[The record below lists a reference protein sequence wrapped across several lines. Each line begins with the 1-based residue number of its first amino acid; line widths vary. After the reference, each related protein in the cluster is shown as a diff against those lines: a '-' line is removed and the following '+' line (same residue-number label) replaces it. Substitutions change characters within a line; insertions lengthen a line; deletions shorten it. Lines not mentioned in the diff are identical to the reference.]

1 MEIFGYE
8 LGEMLTRQLIY
19 FIIIFFIGVL
29 LLHISTIILN
39 FNKKSFGKAIVIILL
54 GAIIM
59 SFLDFIPYIGR
70 LIGLIFIWYLIKNIY
85 DVSWGK
91 AILAWFVSVVVSFII
106 AFIIL
111 LIIGIS
117 AINISIF

>member
-19 FIIIFFIGVL
+19 FIIIFFIGVS
-29 LLHISTIILN
+29 LLHISTVILN
-39 FNKKSFGKAIVIILL
+39 FNKISVDKAVVIIII
-54 GAIIM
+54 GAILM

-85 DVSWGK
+85 DISWGK
-91 AILAWFVSVVVSFII
+91 AILAWFVSVVVAFMI

>member
-1 MEIFGYE
+1 
-8 LGEMLTRQLIY
+8 MLTRQLIY

-39 FNKKSFGKAIVIILL
+39 FHKKSFGKAVVIVLL

-59 SFLDFIPYIGR
+59 SVLDFIPYIGR
-70 LIGLIFIWYLIKNIY
+70 LIGLIFVWYFIKNFY

-91 AILAWFVSVVVSFII
+91 SILAWFISIVVAFII

-111 LIIGIS
+111 LILGIT
-117 AINISIF
+117 AINISLF